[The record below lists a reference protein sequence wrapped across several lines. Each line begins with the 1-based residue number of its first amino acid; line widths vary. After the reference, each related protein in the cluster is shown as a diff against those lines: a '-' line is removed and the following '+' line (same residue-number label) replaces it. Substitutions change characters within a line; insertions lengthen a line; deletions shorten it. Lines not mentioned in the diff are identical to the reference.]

1 MKAVV
6 MAGGEGS
13 RLRPLTIGRP
23 KPMVAVVNKPIMSH
37 ILDLLKR
44 HGITDVV
51 VTVQYLADMLQDF
64 YGNGSALGMNI
75 SYAVE
80 ELPMGTAGSVKNAEP
95 LLPRDEPFL
104 IISGDALTDIDL
116 GEVIAFHRQRQ
127 ALATLALSRVP
138 DPSEYGVVIIDADGR
153 IAQFQEKPSWGE
165 VISDTVNTGIYVVE
179 PEVLNLIEPGQA
191 ADWSKDLFPHL
202 LKDGTPL
209 YGYVASG
216 YWCDIGNIAEYTR
229 ASFDLLAGKVQL
241 EPLGEHIGGDIWVGE
256 EVEIAPDAQ
265 LYGPI
270 YLGDGVKIKGN
281 VTVHGPAVIRDYCV
295 VDHRAHLDRVIVWR
309 NSYIGEAAELRGTI
323 IGRGCTLKAKTVTFE
338 GVVIG
343 DNNIIGEGAVIHPN
357 VKLWPGKEV
366 EPGATVKASIIW
378 GSQGRRQLFGRFGV
392 TGVVNVDLTPELA
405 AKLGAAFAATLPR
418 GSYVT
423 INRDGHHSSRMIKRA
438 IIAGLPSGGAHVWDL
453 RNLPIPVARY
463 YTRMTAAAGGI
474 HVRLSPFDRRVV
486 DIRFFDAA
494 GLDLSRDAERNV
506 ERVFFREDFR
516 RAYLDDIG
524 TIEYAPDT
532 TDRYIRGF
540 LSAVNVDAIRSANL
554 HVVIDYAHAP
564 NVEVLPD
571 LLDRLGV
578 NTVPLN
584 ARIDPNQISLLPEEF
599 NERLRQ
605 LKVIASALGSDLA
618 VRLDVGGEKIFVVDD
633 SGQILDQ
640 QTTALALAA
649 LAFRC
654 FPGCT
659 IAVPTDQTHVFEQIA
674 AVYGGQVRRT
684 RVDVHDLMVTCT
696 TDEVLMACD
705 GTGNFIFPAFH
716 PAVDGLMATVK
727 LMEMLAMQRA
737 RLSEVVHDLPPF
749 YIARGRVSCPWEA
762 KGAVMRLLNDQ
773 YKNAIWERLDGFK
786 IYLSE
791 HEWVLVRPDP
801 DQPLFHVVA
810 EGSSMQQAEDLV
822 DKYRRIV
829 EGLQT

>member
-44 HGITDVV
+44 HGITDIA

-64 YGNGSALGMNI
+64 YGNGSAFGMNI

-116 GEVIAFHRQRQ
+116 GEVIAFHRQHQ

-138 DPSEYGVVIIDADGR
+138 EPLEYGVVIVDAEGR
-153 IAQFQEKPSWGE
+153 IMQFQEKPSWGE

-179 PEVLNLIEPGQA
+179 PEILDLIEPGKA
-191 ADWSKDLFPHL
+191 ADWSKDLFPRL
-202 LKDGTPL
+202 LKDGAPL
-209 YGYVASG
+209 YGYIAPG
-216 YWCDIGNIAEYTR
+216 YWCDVGNIAEYMR
-229 ASFDLLAGKVQL
+229 ASFDLLAGKVHL

-265 LYGPI
+265 LYGPV
-270 YLGDGVKIKGN
+270 YLGNGVKLKGS

-295 VDHRAHLDRVIVWR
+295 IDHRAHLDRVIVWR

-343 DNNIIGEGAVIHPN
+343 DSNIVGEGAVIHPN

-423 INRDGHHSSRMIKRA
+423 INRDVHHSSRMIKRA

-506 ERVFFREDFR
+506 ELVFFREDFR

-540 LSAVNVDAIRSANL
+540 LSTVNVDAIRSANF

-578 NTVPLN
+578 NTIPLN
-584 ARIDPNQISLLPEEF
+584 ARVDANQIALLQEEF

-633 SGQILDQ
+633 SGQVLDQ

-649 LAFRC
+649 LALRC
-654 FPGCT
+654 TPGGT

-674 AVYGGQVRRT
+674 AVYGGQIRRT

-727 LMEMLAMQRA
+727 LLEMLALQRA
-737 RLSEVVHDLPPF
+737 KLSEVVRDLPPF
-749 YIARGRVSCPWEA
+749 YIAHGRVACPWEA
-762 KGAVMRLLNDQ
+762 KGTVMRLLNDR
-773 YKNAIWERLDGFK
+773 YKNEIGERLDGLK

-791 HEWVLVRPDP
+791 REWVLVRPDP
-801 DQPLFHVVA
+801 DRPSFHVVA